1 VVTVVVVGNISE
13 VLDPENPI
21 WFNKEEEE

>member
-1 VVTVVVVGNISE
+1 MGNISE

-21 WFNKEEEE
+21 WFNKEEEEE